1 MAHVTASSGASAATT
16 DTLPAPAGGFLRSL
30 TAALE
35 TPRAEWIIVGALTL
49 LAVALRW
56 TPLHVSLH
64 DDELFLYAIV
74 KDHSLGQVLSIV
86 HDTEKTPPLGF
97 VLPWLFAHGG
107 DLTIPLR
114 IPSLIAGIASV
125 PLVYLLGRRT
135 VGRAAATVGAAWF
148 AISPYQIYYSTGA
161 RAYAEVA
168 AFVILATLALLLAL
182 EKRRLRWWAL
192 YVVGA
197 TAAVYSH
204 YIAALVL
211 VPQAAWALWTHRES
225 AREQLLAHAVV
236 VVAFLP
242 WLPSFVVQARHS
254 DTEAAFISSIAPV
267 KLDVVATMTARTV
280 YGDPGARLVIKDVP
294 GYFAE
299 ALILTALGVAVVI
312 TGYRWIAAGR
322 APGPPRAGGLL
333 VLLAVFPLVALIVYS
348 LRPDHSFLLPRNLA
362 VAAPYA
368 LLLIGWLLTRP
379 PPMIATALAVVALAG
394 LGVGA
399 AKIQDPD
406 YQPPDGRDVARFID
420 AHAPPDAAYVDSEIV
435 PFEGANA
442 RGIRIYLERPHRI
455 YPGSALPAVWKQQA
469 RAGAP
474 VFVSFLSAGG
484 RGSRSCLRPAA
495 ASLRLPVRARR
506 RALDAWQPSV
516 LVVCGYAAR

>member
-1 MAHVTASSGASAATT
+1 MAHLITSSGASAATT

-35 TPRAEWIIVGALTL
+35 TPRAEWMIVGALTL

-74 KDHSLGQVLSIV
+74 KDHSLGQVLSMV

-225 AREQLLAHAVV
+225 AREQLLAHAAV

-254 DTEAAFISSIAPV
+254 DTEAAFIASIAPV
-267 KLDVVATMTARTV
+267 NLSTIERLSTRPLYGHPVVFM
-280 YGDPGARLVIKDVP
+280 KDLP
-294 GYFAE
+294 GYFPE
-299 ALILTALGVAVVI
+299 ALILTALAVALVV

-322 APGPPRAGGLL
+322 APSPPRAGGLL
-333 VLLAVFPLVALIVYS
+333 VLLAIFPFVALILYS
-348 LRPDHSFLLPRNLA
+348 LRPDHSFLLPRNLSVA
-362 VAAPYA
+362 VPYA
-368 LLLIGWLLTRP
+368 LLVIGWLLTRP
-379 PPMIATALAVVALAG
+379 PPMLATALSAVALAA

-399 AKIQDPD
+399 VKIQDAD
-406 YQPPDGRDVARFID
+406 NQPPDGRDAARFID
-420 AHAPPDAAYVDSEIV
+420 AHAPANAAYVDSEIV
-435 PFEGANA
+435 PFDQPPA

-455 YPGSALPAVWKQQA
+455 YPGSAAPAVWKAQA
-469 RAGAP
+469 RARAP
-474 VFVSFLSAGG
+474 VFVSLSLPQFAEVPVKPCGPPPAPYASQYQVVAEHVA
-484 RGSRSCLRPAA
+484 RGFFPII
-495 ASLRLPVRARR
+495 
-506 RALDAWQPSV
+506 
-516 LVVCGYAAR
+516 VCGYAAR